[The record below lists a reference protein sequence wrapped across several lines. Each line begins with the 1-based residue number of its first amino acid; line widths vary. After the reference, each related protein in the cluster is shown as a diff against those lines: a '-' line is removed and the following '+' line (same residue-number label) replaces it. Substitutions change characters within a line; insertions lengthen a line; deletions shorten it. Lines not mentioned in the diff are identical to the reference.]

1 MANLTSKELS
11 SLEDQLGAEL
21 LLVKQYKSYASL
33 TSDPQIKTQYE
44 QIAGKHQNHFDRLMG
59 FLN

>member
-21 LLVKQYKSYASL
+21 LLVKKYKSYASL

-44 QIAGKHQNHFDRLMG
+44 QIAGKQQTHFDRLMG

>member
-21 LLVKQYKSYASL
+21 LLVKKYKSYASL

-44 QIAGKHQNHFDRLMG
+44 QIAGKQQNHFDRLMG

>member
-21 LLVKQYKSYASL
+21 LLVKTYKSYASL

>member
-1 MANLTSKELS
+1 MANLPSKELS

-21 LLVKQYKSYASL
+21 LLVKKYKSYASL

>member
-11 SLEDQLGAEL
+11 SLEDKLGAEL
-21 LLVKQYKSYASL
+21 LLVKKYKSYASL

>member
-11 SLEDQLGAEL
+11 SLEHQLGAEL
-21 LLVKQYKSYASL
+21 LLVKKYKSYASL

>member
-21 LLVKQYKSYASL
+21 LLVKKYKSYASL
-33 TSDPQIKTQYE
+33 TSDPQIKTKYE

>member
-21 LLVKQYKSYASL
+21 LLVKKYKSYASL
-33 TSDPQIKTQYE
+33 HLGPPDQKRSM
-44 QIAGKHQNHFDRLMG
+44 NRLRESIRIT
-59 FLN
+59 LTV

>member
-21 LLVKQYKSYASL
+21 LLIKKYKSYASL
-33 TSDPQIKTQYE
+33 TSDPQIKTKYE

>member
-11 SLEDQLGAEL
+11 ALEDELGAEL
-21 LLVKQYKSYASL
+21 LLVKKYKSYASL
-33 TSDPQIKTQYE
+33 TADPQIKTQYE

>member
-21 LLVKQYKSYASL
+21 LLIKKYKSYASL

>member
-21 LLVKQYKSYASL
+21 LLVKKYKSYASL

>member
-11 SLEDQLGAEL
+11 SVEDQLGAEL
-21 LLVKQYKSYASL
+21 LLVKKYKSYASL

>member
-21 LLVKQYKSYASL
+21 LLVKKYKSYASL

-44 QIAGKHQNHFDRLMG
+44 QIAGKHQNHFDRLIG

>member
-21 LLVKQYKSYASL
+21 LLVKKYKSYASL
-33 TSDPQIKTQYE
+33 TSDPQIKTQSE